1 MEKPVNVLEQY
12 KYIAIIMFQYNIANL
27 EMSKGVA
34 AKVVISYPRE
44 EVSVIKWNWR
54 KGPKYRQKHRIKIWA
69 TVADA
74 SLHHELL
81 ALEFKD
87 ALAH

>member
-44 EVSVIKWNWR
+44 EVSVIK
-54 KGPKYRQKHRIKIWA
+54 
-69 TVADA
+69 
-74 SLHHELL
+74 
-81 ALEFKD
+81 
-87 ALAH
+87 